1 MRALQNK
8 TAIAVLGLTLISGG
22 QIAAAQT
29 SSAWSADSGP
39 SLFQTFGI
47 TVPDGP
53 ARSQNLANVYTDF
66 KVITSK
72 TKTATKAHIDTRF
85 ADTWTPPSSPIP
97 VATPAS
103 LPQKLMPAQAAGPSS
118 VSTQSTKF
126 TPLNAED
133 SVETVPARKQMAQ
146 VTPAEDEVI
155 IPSSRID
162 IWSSILLTYTTEN
175 GDGLVQFDYAALSAS
190 PIGMARLDKYI
201 QIQAGKTPS
210 TMPRNEAMAYWAN
223 LYNLLTVQVVA
234 QNYPVGS
241 IREIKSGV
249 RKGPWKRKLV
259 TVEGRSLSLDNI
271 EHDIMRPTFKTPL
284 VHYMVNCASVGCPNL
299 KRSRWN
305 AETLDA
311 DLDAAA
317 RAYINS
323 PRGVKISNGKVQVSS
338 IYKWFKKD
346 FGGNDKAVL
355 AHLMEYADD
364 DLVAQLHGRKKIDR
378 YAYDWGVN
386 AP

>member
-1 MRALQNK
+1 MSAKTHKFAL
-8 TAIAVLGLTLISGG
+8 AALGLALIGG
-22 QIAAAQT
+22 VQTAAAQT
-29 SSAWSADSGP
+29 SIWSADHGP
-39 SLFQTFGI
+39 SLFQTMGI
-47 TVPDGP
+47 AVPGGP
-53 ARSQNLANVYTDF
+53 ARSQNLSRIYADF
-66 KVITSK
+66 TVMTPKVT
-72 TKTATKAHIDTRF
+72 TAAKAP
-85 ADTWTPPSSPIP
+85 ADIYADLLLPPTPPIP
-97 VATPAS
+97 ATAPAS
-103 LPQKLMPAQAAGPSS
+103 PPQIMTLVQAAGPSS

-133 SVETVPARKQMAQ
+133 SVETVPARKQIAQ

-155 IPSSRID
+155 IPSGRID
-162 IWSSILLTYTTEN
+162 SWSSILLTYTTEN
-175 GDGLVQFDYAALSAS
+175 GEGLVQFDYAALSAS
-190 PIGMARLDKYI
+190 PNSMARLDGYI

-234 QNYPVGS
+234 QNYPVSS

-259 TVEGRSLSLDNI
+259 TVEGRTLSLDNI

-323 PRGVKISNGKVQVSS
+323 PRGVKTSKGKVQVSS

-346 FGGNDKAVL
+346 FGSNDKAVL
-355 AHLMEYADD
+355 AHLIKYADA
-364 DLVAQLHGRKKIDR
+364 DLATQLHGRKKIDR